1 MKILNIIF
9 GILLILFTLSVNANN
24 SYASPPPNCNA
35 QFSYQ
40 VDATNPLL
48 IHFTDLS
55 SGIISGWSWNFGDG
69 NSSTSANPNHSYST
83 SGSYNVTLM
92 VHDSSWNCIDSTSL
106 IVTVTSTTTNCQAN
120 YYYQAD
126 SSNSL
131 LIHFFD
137 SSSTNITSW
146 NWSFGD
152 GSSSI
157 LKNPS
162 HIYALAGN
170 YNVQLVVSD
179 SLGSCSDSI
188 TKTIT
193 VIGGGTTCHAIFSYS
208 ASSGNSLIINFT
220 DQSQGFPYMW
230 FWDFGDG
237 NSSTLQNPTHT
248 YAQSGNYT
256 VSLSITTQGCNDS
269 TTQQITVLP
278 NSNAGSLLVYVFADS
293 NYLDSGLVFLYQYD
307 SLFGGLH
314 AVDSA
319 YSTFSQNIIYYNFPN
334 IPQGYY
340 RVYAKILNPNG
351 IYGSYYNTWAP
362 NKYNWQNADSI
373 LVNSNNVWT
382 TIQLTKST
390 VSYPSGNG
398 SISGTISRKAN
409 GSTLPSSG
417 IDVYLLLN
425 DSNIISKTTTDQQGA
440 YMFKDLAFGTYYI
453 HPELTGKYTHNK
465 KVILNFNSPNND
477 SASFLID
484 GDQILADI
492 NTKFQVLSEIQ
503 FYPNPVKN
511 LLFIQS
517 HYSKNMAIEIQLM
530 DISGRVLSVEQLY
543 LFPDMKKNID
553 FSNLSNGLY
562 FITIRS
568 NNYQITKKIIKH

>member
-1 MKILNIIF
+1 M
-9 GILLILFTLSVNANN
+9 SVNAND
-24 SYASPPPNCNA
+24 SFASPPPNCNA

-69 NSSTSANPNHSYST
+69 NSSNLTNPNHSYST
-83 SGSYNVTLM
+83 SGSYNVTLV
-92 VHDSSWNCIDSTSL
+92 VHDSTWSCIDSTSL
-106 IVTVTSTTTNCQAN
+106 VVTVTNSTPNCQAN
-120 YYYQAD
+120 YYYQTD
-126 SSNSL
+126 TNNSL

-162 HIYALAGN
+162 HIYASAGS
-170 YNVQLVVSD
+170 YNVQLIVSD
-179 SLGSCSDSI
+179 SMASCSDTI
-188 TKTIT
+188 TKMINVT
-193 VIGGGTTCHAIFSYS
+193 GGSACQAIYSYS
-208 ASSGNSLIINFT
+208 ANTNNSLSVNFT

-256 VSLSITTQGCNDS
+256 VSLSITTQSCNDS

-278 NSNAGSLLVYVFADS
+278 NSNTGSLLVYVFADS

-307 SLFGGLH
+307 SLFGGLY
-314 AVDSA
+314 AVDSTYA
-319 YSTFSQNIIYYNFPN
+319 TYSQNIIYYNFPN

-340 RVYAKILNPNG
+340 RIYAKILNPNG
-351 IYGSYYNTWAP
+351 IYSSYYNSWAP

-382 TIQLTKST
+382 TIQLAKST

-398 SISGTISRKAN
+398 SISGTISKKVN

-425 DSNIISKTTTDQQGA
+425 DSNIISKTITDQQGA
-440 YMFKDLAFGTYYI
+440 YQFKNLAFGTYYI

-477 SASFLID
+477 STSFLID
-484 GDQILADI
+484 GNQILADI
-492 NTKFQVLSEIQ
+492 NTEFHVLSEIQ

-511 LLFIQS
+511 TLFIQS
-517 HYSKNMAIEIQLM
+517 HYSKNMVIEIQLM
-530 DISGRVLSVEQLY
+530 DISGRILSVEQFNIL
-543 LFPDMKKNID
+543 PDSKNNID
-553 FSNLSNGLY
+553 FSKLSKGLY
-562 FITIRS
+562 FITIRY